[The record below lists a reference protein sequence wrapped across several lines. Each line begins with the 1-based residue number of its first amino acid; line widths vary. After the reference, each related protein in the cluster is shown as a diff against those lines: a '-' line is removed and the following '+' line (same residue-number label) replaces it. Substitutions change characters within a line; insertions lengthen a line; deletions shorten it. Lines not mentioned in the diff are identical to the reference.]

1 MKNDLTCMNSYF
13 FIPDFFRVDLIQED
27 SEGAQTADAL
37 TNDGRKTDEVVILVE
52 TEEIPVIV
60 PEAIED
66 ETIASEKKA
75 GVTGAGDAI
84 EDPTVEG
91 IRDQLENPKTSRK
104 GRSHCRKQPMLTRV
118 GKTVE
123 SKKRNRQM
131 LRRKKRKLKKIGR
144 TKIT

>member
-1 MKNDLTCMNSYF
+1 MQKPKKTVEGKMSWIEKAAKTQRLLRIQKKDRIQNHLQKEKRK
-13 FIPDFFRVDLIQED
+13 RVDLIQED

-52 TEEIPVIV
+52 TEEIPVIA

-84 EDPTVEG
+84 EDRTVEG
-91 IRDQLENPKTSRK
+91 IRDQLENPKTGRK
-104 GRSHCRKQPMLTRV
+104 EERSPC
-118 GKTVE
+118 
-123 SKKRNRQM
+123 
-131 LRRKKRKLKKIGR
+131 
-144 TKIT
+144 